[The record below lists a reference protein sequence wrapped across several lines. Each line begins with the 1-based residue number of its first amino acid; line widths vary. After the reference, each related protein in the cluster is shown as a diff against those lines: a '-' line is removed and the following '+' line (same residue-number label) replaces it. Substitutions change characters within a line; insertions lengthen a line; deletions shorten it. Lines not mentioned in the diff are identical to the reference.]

1 MMLNIKLKEDLCKVA
16 INLEDSDYS
25 DKKLLCEVLN
35 KINNDVVKDD
45 AIKYLFNS
53 TQTNYKLGLVLNQYL
68 SIQAKE
74 SRNIQMPKIIIKI
87 KVQ

>member
-1 MMLNIKLKEDLCKVA
+1 MLNIKLKEDLCKVA